1 MNGEEKNGK
10 EKEKGGRVNQEDWQ
24 LVSVAWPLKVRLQ
37 VFLTGLKEENIKELE
52 C

>member
-1 MNGEEKNGK
+1 MNGEEKNEK
-10 EKEKGGRVNQEDWQ
+10 EREKGGRVNQEDWQ
-24 LVSVAWPLKVRLQ
+24 LVSVAWPLRVHLQ